1 MSLGASLAPYNGL
14 CYIPRVWEDVG
25 LLKGVLMAIR
35 KVAVVIGSESD
46 LAVMTEALEQ
56 LGRFGIAYDL
66 RVLSAHRSPDAVAEF
81 AARAEGEGV
90 EVIIAAAGKAAHLA
104 GVIASKTVLPV
115 IGVPME
121 TNLAGG
127 LDSLLSMV
135 QMPQGV
141 PVATMGTG
149 KSGAIN
155 AAVLAAQILA
165 RSDPALRQKLADF
178 KVEMAA
184 RVVKT
189 SEDLRKRL
197 GLQ

>member
-1 MSLGASLAPYNGL
+1 
-14 CYIPRVWEDVG
+14 
-25 LLKGVLMAIR
+25 MAGK

-46 LAVMTEALEQ
+46 LAVITATLEELAR
-56 LGRFGIAYDL
+56 LGIRYDL
-66 RVLSAHRSPDAVAEF
+66 HVLSAHRSPDAVADF
-81 AARAEGEGV
+81 AQRAEGEGA
-90 EVIIAAAGKAAHLA
+90 EAIIAGAGKAAHLA
-104 GVIASKTVLPV
+104 GVIAAKTVLPV

-149 KSGAIN
+149 KSGAFN
-155 AAVLAAQILA
+155 AAILAAQILA
-165 RSDPALRQKLADF
+165 RSDPALRQRLVDF
-178 KVEMAA
+178 KAEMAA
-184 RVVKT
+184 KVLRT

-197 GLQ
+197 GLAPGS